1 MSNTLA
7 TKLLDSNALKQIE
20 LFVVENYFFE
30 IKELQTWYYL
40 FHQQTN
46 LGIEVFLSKIVQYRT
61 KDYALMEFYYKE
73 LYFFDPLFENI
84 PDILQ
89 SFLKLTDYDSS
100 ATIQDKFAFFDSHYD
115 SLKDLVVDLS
125 VIKREVFQK
134 YPDLKNLE
142 PSVFYP

>member
-7 TKLLDSNALKQIE
+7 TNLLDSNALKKIE
-20 LFVVENYFFE
+20 LFIVENYFFE